1 MTKAT
6 GMTDISGTLYD
17 VLGYDHEEDKVRI
30 GALAEN
36 THPQIKDK
44 IYDMLTEER
53 GLSEGKAKKVVEDT
67 WLDTPEDL
75 SIKLTGNLH
84 RLFHTLKSEGVKIAI
99 CTSDS
104 KEGTLE
110 FVHRQ
115 GLSKVCLEYLI

>member
-1 MTKAT
+1 MLREEKGLDEHKAQRV
-6 GMTDISGTLYD
+6 I
-17 VLGYDHEEDKVRI
+17 
-30 GALAEN
+30 
-36 THPQIKDK
+36 
-44 IYDMLTEER
+44 
-53 GLSEGKAKKVVEDT
+53 EDT

-84 RLFHTLKSEGVKIAI
+84 RLFHKLKSEGVKIAI

-115 GLSKVCLEYLI
+115 GLSKVCLSHLIILD

>member
-53 GLSEGKAKKVVEDT
+53 GLSEGKARRVVEDT

-84 RLFHTLKSEGVKIAI
+84 RLFHKLKSEGVKIAI

-104 KEGTLE
+104 KVSKKCILE
-110 FVHRQ
+110 
-115 GLSKVCLEYLI
+115 